1 MTSQEVIKLL
11 EMYGNEINSKI
22 IKDLITDHFPTKQKV
37 EALYKS
43 YSGDVAIKQRK
54 FDDVNKINSKLP
66 NDYRGDIVDG
76 ITGYMFGEPISYVID
91 KTKLSQS
98 EYEKASERLI
108 NFHTKNNIEDLD
120 STTGELASI
129 CGHAARLLYI
139 DKEGNEKVMSIN
151 PWEVIFVMNQTIDE
165 VQFAM
170 IYYEVEI
177 IENGER
183 RKRTRVEWYDSI
195 NVTFFVSN
203 DTGDYDL
210 DLNEKKNPLTHMFQ
224 YVPVV
229 RFTNNNLLK
238 GDFEKVEDLI
248 DAYDRTL
255 SDIQNEVEEFR
266 IAYFAFYGVEPTP
279 EIIKAARAT
288 GAFNFPEG
296 TKGEFLTKD
305 LNGAVEFIK
314 DHKKTLN
321 ENIYKFAKAVDMR
334 DEQFSGSAMSGE
346 SRKWKLVA
354 LENRAKTKERKF
366 VKGLREQFKVLCSA
380 WEKKQIN
387 LNYEDIGFQFKR
399 NLPVDLKYIAE
410 ILSTLNGQVSDETR
424 LSLAPFI
431 KNVEAEQKKIK
442 AENEN
447 RVDFNRVLLDKNQP
461 NKGDVNQ

>member
-11 EMYGNEINSKI
+11 EMYSNQINSKI
-22 IKDLITDHFPTKQKV
+22 IKDLISDHLPIKQKTQK
-37 EALYKS
+37 LYQS
-43 YSGDVAIKQRK
+43 YSGDVAIKTRT

-76 ITGYMFGEPISYVID
+76 ITGYMFGENISYVID
-91 KTKLSQS
+91 KSKLSET
-98 EYEKASERLI
+98 EYKNASERLNTFLI
-108 NFHTKNNIEDLD
+108 KNNIEDLD
-120 STTGELASI
+120 STTGEMMSI

-151 PWEVIFVMNQTIDE
+151 PWEVVFVMNQTIDE

-170 IYYEVEI
+170 IYYEIEI
-177 IENGER
+177 IENGDR
-183 RKRTRVEWYDSI
+183 KKRTRVEWYDSTT
-195 NVTFFVSN
+195 VTFFISN
-203 DTGDYDL
+203 DSGDYDL
-210 DLNEKKNPLTHMFQ
+210 DLSETKNPLPHMFK

-229 RFTNNNLLK
+229 RYTNNNLLK
-238 GDFEKVEDLI
+238 GDFEKVEELI
-248 DAYDRTL
+248 DAYDRSL

-266 IAYFAFYGVEPTP
+266 LAYFAFYGVEPTP
-279 EIIKAARAT
+279 EVIKAARQT

-296 TKGEFLTKD
+296 SKGEFLTKD
-305 LNGAVEFIK
+305 LNGAVEFLK

-366 VKGLREQFKVLCSA
+366 VKGLREMFKVICSA
-380 WEKKQIN
+380 WETKQIK
-387 LNYEDIGFQFKR
+387 LNYEDISFQFKR
-399 NLPVDLKYIAE
+399 NLPVDLSYIADV
-410 ILSTLNGQVSDETR
+410 LSKLNGQISDETR

-431 KNVEAEQKKIK
+431 KDVEGEIEKIK
-442 AENEN
+442 AEQEGKVNFDTLPI
-447 RVDFNRVLLDKNQP
+447 VKP
-461 NKGDVNQ
+461 NDGNIQQ